1 MANQFKQGDI
11 VQIKRNLDAPA
22 AVGIVIGI
30 EEHED
35 GPDGLGG
42 WTGYRVLTERGE
54 ILYPHFV
61 LKLIDGGHA

>member
-11 VQIKRNLDAPA
+11 VQIKRNLDAPVA
-22 AVGIVIGI
+22 IGIVIGI

-35 GPDGLGG
+35 DPG